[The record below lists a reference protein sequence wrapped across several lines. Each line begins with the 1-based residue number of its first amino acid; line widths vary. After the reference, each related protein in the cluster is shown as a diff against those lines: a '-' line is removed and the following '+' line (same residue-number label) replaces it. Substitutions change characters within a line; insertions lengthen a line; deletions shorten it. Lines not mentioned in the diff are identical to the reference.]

1 MAQAICVYDSG
12 AGHIAIRVTG
22 GTKMIFFSCIEYFF
36 FFGAINDTKLIASTY
51 HDGGA

>member
-36 FFGAINDTKLIASTY
+36 FWAINDTKLIVSTY